1 MMARVVIYLYFV
13 MLGITLLAEQPMQVA
28 IGP

>member
-13 MLGITLLAEQPMQVA
+13 MLGVSYLLDQPMQLA